1 MALRAVVL
9 LLLATAIRA
18 LILHKDVNEK
28 QDSEYNVDLYNTD
41 PWKVE
46 INLDLPP
53 EDRWNDIIHDH
64 HAQLVDMAKQCDF
77 IFDAYGRDRL
87 NRWFEASHVPEVY
100 KREMQGI
107 VKTANTENVT
117 YECLLM
123 NQLFYETGF
132 QRYDDK
138 PQEMCSGV
146 LAAMPNGTVIHGR
159 NADWGHDHGS
169 TAAGALDVTFTRGGK
184 PLYKAAMNLA
194 QVGIHSA
201 MSMGGWSFEQNTR
214 HEGLNPDTNLLWA
227 EKGGEAFMFMTRQAF
242 DEGLSYAEALER
254 FASTKWNSPQ
264 YFIIAGAGPYEGAII
279 TVDPAL
285 SYQNVEVL
293 NPNTRRIMYQLNS
306 DAWLKPSEDRDQT
319 FLKFE
324 SSLEKHRVEINAD
337 TVWNLITTP
346 PVYNDGNLYSFVA
359 IPATGYWKHIVHPEG
374 TLAESKAAKV

>member
-107 VKTANTENVT
+107 VKAVNNANFT
-117 YECLLM
+117 YECLLL

-132 QRYDDK
+132 QVA
-138 PQEMCSGV
+138 CSGV
-146 LAAMPNGTVIHGR
+146 LVAMPNGTVIHGR
-159 NADWGHDHGS
+159 NADWSHEYGG

-194 QVGIHSA
+194 SIGIHSA
-201 MSMGGWSFEQNTR
+201 MSFGGWSFEQNTR

-264 YFIIAGAGPYEGAII
+264 YFIIAGAGPYEGAVV
-279 TVDPAL
+279 TVDPAV
-285 SYQNVEVL
+285 SYQDVEVL
-293 NPNTRRIMYQLNS
+293 NPHNRQIMYQLNS
-306 DAWLKPSEDRDQT
+306 DAWLHEQSDRDKQA
-319 FLKFE
+319 LHFE
-324 SSLEKHRVEINAD
+324 SLFEKNWVGINEKSI
-337 TVWNLITTP
+337 WNLITTQP
-346 PVYNDGNLYSFVA
+346 LYNDGNVFTFLA
-359 IPATGYWKHIVHPEG
+359 IPATGYWKYIVHPEG
-374 TLAESKAAKV
+374 TLAESKMAKLAKA